1 MHEMSIAQNIADIV
15 LSTAQ
20 KNMAGRVLGVRVQ
33 AGRMRGIVPD
43 QLRFCFEF
51 MVKGTI
57 AEDADLSIEEIP
69 VNVRCRKCGVRSEL
83 GGLQFICGACQSKD
97 LETITGMELTVRDI
111 RISSDSQTPR

>member
-1 MHEMSIAQNIADIV
+1 MSIAQNIADIV
-15 LSTAQ
+15 LNTAR
-20 KNMAGRVLGVRVQ
+20 KNRADRVLGVRLL

-43 QLRFCFEF
+43 QLKTCFAF

-69 VNVRCRKCGVRSEL
+69 VRVRCRACGVTSSQEGTRFSCSDCE
-83 GGLQFICGACQSKD
+83 SKD

-111 RISSDSQTPR
+111 EIASDSQTPR